1 MMAKPSIMFLC
12 TGNACRSQMAEGLM
26 REMAG
31 DRFEIYSAGA
41 FPAGYV
47 HPLAIAAMSEV
58 GIDLSGHW
66 SKGLDEPGARDFD
79 YVVTVCDHARQACPL
94 LNGRRGTFH
103 WPLEDPV
110 TLYQQDE
117 EAAMAAARV
126 VRDELKERLS
136 GLVRDIAPRD
146 EGQR

>member
-1 MMAKPSIMFLC
+1 MAKPSIMFLC
-12 TGNACRSQMAEGLM
+12 TGNACRSQMAEGLL

-31 DRFEIYSAGA
+31 DRFEVYSAGA

-47 HPLAIAAMSEV
+47 HPLAVAAMSEV

-66 SKGLDEPGARDFD
+66 SKGLDAPGAREYD

-94 LNGRRGTFH
+94 LEGRRGTFH

-117 EAAMAAARV
+117 EAAKAAARV

-136 GLVRDIAPRD
+136 GLVRDMEAGD
-146 EGQR
+146 EPQQ